1 MKITYVIGNGFDIS
15 IGLKTKYSDFYPY
28 YIKNSRDDSLIKSW
42 MKKDQKRD
50 QLYDKWSDLEETL
63 GKYTQF
69 LNKGQEQ
76 NFVNDYLELVELL
89 INYLNDQ
96 INHLDYKKHSTE
108 IFKEMQKSLES
119 YMELG
124 TNVDKQLIREK
135 IYQYQKEPIIFNFI
149 VFNYTTIMDRLI
161 EICNESS
168 SIISKHTFQG
178 NSYNDSIGQMVH
190 VHGTLDN
197 GLILGVNDSSQIY
210 SDDLKNS
217 DYSSLMIK
225 KEMNATAGNGNDL
238 TARLLI
244 NNSLI
249 IVTYGLSIGVTDKDW
264 WVRIINWLKQN
275 NNRILI
281 IHWYEP
287 DSINESIPQ
296 TKYLKRRQI
305 INRIKEVTEI
315 EEVTDKLNDR
325 IIIYFN
331 KNIFNFNL
339 LANDKICIA

>member
-1 MKITYVIGNGFDIS
+1 MNITYLIGNGFDIS

-42 MKKDQKRD
+42 MKKDQKNN

-63 GKYTQF
+63 GKYTKF

-76 NFVNDYLELVELL
+76 KYTEDYLELIQLL
-89 INYLNDQ
+89 INYLKEQ
-96 INHLDYKKHSTE
+96 INHIDYKKHSAE

-119 YMELG
+119 YLELG
-124 TNVDKQLIREK
+124 SNADKQLIGEK
-135 IYQYQKEPIIFNFI
+135 IYQYQNQPYIFNFI
-149 VFNYTTIMDRLI
+149 VFNYTMILGRLI
-161 EICNESS
+161 EICNETS
-168 SIISKHTFQG
+168 SIISKHTFQR
-178 NSYNDSIGQMVH
+178 NSYNESIGHIVH

-197 GLILGVNDSSQIY
+197 GLILGVNDLSQIY

-238 TARLLI
+238 RARQLI

-249 IVTYGLSIGVTDKDW
+249 IVTYGLSIGFTDKDW
-264 WVRIINWLKQN
+264 WVYIINWLKQS

-296 TKYLKRRQI
+296 TKFLKRRQI
-305 INRIKEVTEI
+305 IARIKEVTEMGDVI
-315 EEVTDKLNDR
+315 DKLNER

-339 LANDKICIA
+339 LSNDKICIA